1 VGLYTKDAVVASGM
15 MVMVLR
21 DILEPVLLLASK
33 LTFRN
38 PEARYLWDGFCSML
52 VDPSPKSHLQEV
64 GLPVE
69 ASTNWTVCPSVGNL
83 GPYVKDTLRS
93 LVRAAARTANRLLE
107 LVLMV
112 CAIVTSDKAK
122 RQTTKGQT
130 LAMDFLRL

>member
-1 VGLYTKDAVVASGM
+1 MKDAIVASGM
-15 MVMVLR
+15 MEMIL
-21 DILEPVLLLASK
+21 DDFLEPALLVASNV
-33 LTFRN
+33 TFRN
-38 PEARYLWDGFCSML
+38 PNVKYLWDGFCSEL
-52 VDPSPKSHLQEV
+52 VDPSPKSHRQEV